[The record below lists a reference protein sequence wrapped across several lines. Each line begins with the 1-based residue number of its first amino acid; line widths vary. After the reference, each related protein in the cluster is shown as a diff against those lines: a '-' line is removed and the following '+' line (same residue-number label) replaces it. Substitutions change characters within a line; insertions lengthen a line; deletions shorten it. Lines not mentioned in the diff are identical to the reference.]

1 MPSPIITKIDI
12 NPSDMRFVSDNQK
25 LKLEIV
31 GENIR
36 KFDVDPS
43 ISNYFFNLISLS
55 KENASLLSLDSI
67 ASVFNDLLYNLEEK
81 DVKIVINQNKA
92 G

>member
-31 GENIR
+31 GKNIK
-36 KFDVDPS
+36 KFDVDPT